1 MVNCDL
7 PLDVK
12 LLYKCKAI
20 ETVVNKISN
29 GSPIT
34 IEEQKT
40 LTYTFGFFGERG
52 IQELQKITQN
62 LAEVTRKEILD
73 RVQVLK
79 DRNHLPISCAKLK
92 FDYEICPEADCPGS
106 ITPIMHCCGEDPNVQ
121 LVEEIHLA
129 DLDATHL
136 SRYVKTQVYISG
148 VGDSLSIP
156 FVIEVRCETQL
167 TQMCSG
173 CPYAAGKIV
182 SINDFRNLLNEP
194 YLTLEFVKISKEREQ
209 ALLSKYLKRFFE
221 EAKQCPLLE
230 FKKYPKLQLVVK
242 KEKAVTPLIVCPGID
257 EVTIQDIETRENL
270 RKRVYLMGIKKSVAR
285 KGVLIGPCLKNPK
298 TGELSILGIHFQPT
312 EVNLESFSLTP
323 EQRELLDIIMKRPE
337 EELVEVVGSH
347 VCRIFGRPDAV
358 LANLIAYHTP
368 LYIIWKGEKIPGWV
382 QIVNYGDTTTGKRIP
397 RMIRQFIGLGV
408 YVIVET
414 AGRTGLLYFIDQSAE
429 GFILGFGEL
438 VLADQTLAIVDGY
451 DRMDPEEK
459 AEFRESYRQGF
470 LKVRRVVSGTAPMR
484 TRIITCENVKNPLN
498 EYLYPC
504 TSLLENYDI
513 PSIARIDLAVPYRRE
528 DVPSEEIFKLPSEK
542 PEWFQHFQQALTLN
556 VLLAWS
562 RTPEQIRFTR
572 EAESMIL
579 TKAKEM
585 DEKYGVSRLP
595 FVSKDFDKKLA
606 KLSAGYAAWRHSYD
620 ENLNLIVTQEH
631 VEHVVNLIDRVY
643 SSEGMRLNQYVEI
656 AKKRLTLS
664 DEEYEEIKREIEE
677 AIKEEILSLEPGR
690 PPYPIMETIINELQI
705 RGTATLSELQ
715 SAIMEDISTKPSQDT
730 IRNRIML
737 FKKHRLVIS
746 TRDGYKLTAKGID
759 FLHRYRKEKHLLSS
773 RETNQNAQVSEE
785 QQQKFFLKESKVRSK
800 S

>member
-1 MVNCDL
+1 MVNYDL
-7 PLDVK
+7 PLDVN

-20 ETVVNKISN
+20 EAIASKIKD
-29 GSPIT
+29 GCPVT

-40 LTYTFGFFGERG
+40 LAYTFGFFGERG
-52 IQELQKITQN
+52 VQELQKITQN
-62 LAEVTRKEILD
+62 LSEEIRKEILD

-92 FDYEICPEADCPGS
+92 YDYEICPEVDCQGA

-121 LVEEIHLA
+121 LVEEIHLS
-129 DLDATHL
+129 DLDSTHL
-136 SRYVKTQVYISG
+136 CRYVKGQVYISG

-156 FVIEVRCETQL
+156 FAMEVKCVTQSTQL
-167 TQMCSG
+167 CAG
-173 CPYAAGKIV
+173 CPYAKGKIV
-182 SINDFRNLLNEP
+182 TINDLRNLLNEP
-194 YLTLEFVKISKEREQ
+194 YLILEFVKVSKEREQ
-209 ALLSKYLKRFFE
+209 SLLGKYIMRYFV
-221 EAKQCPLLE
+221 EAEHCPLLE
-230 FKKYPKLQLVVK
+230 FQKHPKLQLIVK
-242 KEKAVTPLIVCPGID
+242 KEKAITPLIVSPGID
-257 EVTIQDIETRENL
+257 EVTIQDIKTRENL

-285 KGVLIGPCLKNPK
+285 KGILIGPCLKNPK
-298 TGELSILGIHFQPT
+298 TSELTILGTYFQPT
-312 EVNLESFSLTP
+312 EVNLENFNLTK
-323 EQRELLDIIMKRPE
+323 EQSELLKMTMSKPE
-337 EELVEVVGSH
+337 EELIDSIGSH

-368 LYIIWKGEKIPGWV
+368 LYLIWKGERIPGWV
-382 QIVNYGDTTTGKRIP
+382 QIVNFGDTTTGKRIP
-397 RMIRQFIGLGV
+397 RMIRQYTGLGI

-429 GFILGFGEL
+429 GHILGFGEL

-484 TRIITCENVKNPLN
+484 TRIITCENVKKPLN

-513 PSIARIDLAVPYRRE
+513 PSIARIDLAIPYRRE
-528 DVPSEEIFKLPSEK
+528 DVPSEEIFKHPPEK
-542 PEWFQHFQQALTLN
+542 PDWLKDLQQALTLN
-556 VLLAWS
+556 ILLAWS
-562 RTPEQIRFTR
+562 RRPEQIRFTSD
-572 EAESMIL
+572 AEKMIL
-579 TKAKEM
+579 ANAIEM

-631 VEHVVNLIDRVY
+631 VEHVVSLIDRVY

-664 DEEYEEIKREIEE
+664 DEEYEEIRMEIEE
-677 AIKEEILSLEPGR
+677 AIKEESLSEGPGR
-690 PPYPIMETIINELQI
+690 PSYPITETIIDEMQI
-705 RGTATLSELQ
+705 RGTVTLSELQ
-715 SAIMEDISTKPSQDT
+715 ASIIEDMSAKVSQST
-730 IRNRIML
+730 IRERVML
-737 FKKHRLVIS
+737 FKKHRLIIS
-746 TRDGYKLTAKGID
+746 TKNGYSLTAKGID
-759 FLHRYRKEKHLLSS
+759 FMHQYRKEKMQ
-773 RETNQNAQVSEE
+773 ET
-785 QQQKFFLKESKVRSK
+785 
-800 S
+800 